1 MDTDLLV
8 AILRRKDE
16 ARGIVDQLDAA
27 GRQATTSV
35 NAFELFYGA
44 HKSGQSE
51 ENVRQTRRILSRL
64 LVLPLSVS
72 TAERA
77 GNIFA
82 TLEKKGRAL
91 DFRDAMIAGIA
102 LENGLTVVTRNKRDY
117 SRVPGL
123 SIEEW

>member
-1 MDTDLLV
+1 M
-8 AILRRKDE
+8 AILRKKDE
-16 ARGIVDQLDAA
+16 AKKKVDQLDAA
-27 GRQATTSV
+27 GRQATTTV

-44 HKSGQSE
+44 HKSSQAE
-51 ENVRQTRRILSRL
+51 ENVRQTRRLLSRL
-64 LVLPLSVS
+64 LVLPLAVS

-82 TLEKKGRAL
+82 ALEKKGRAL

-102 LENGLTVVTRNKRDY
+102 LENGLTIVTRNKTDF
-117 SRVPGL
+117 SRVSGL

>member
-1 MDTDLLV
+1 MDTDLLI

-16 ARGIVDQLDAA
+16 AKNKVDQLDAA
-27 GRQATTSV
+27 GRQATTSI

-44 HKSGQSE
+44 HKSRLAE
-51 ENVRQTRRILSRL
+51 ENVRQTRRLLSRL
-64 LVLPLSVS
+64 LVLPLAVS

-82 TLEKKGRAL
+82 TLERKGRAL

-102 LENGLTVVTRNKRDY
+102 LENGLTIVTRNKTDF

>member
-1 MDTDLLV
+1 MLI

-16 ARGIVDQLDAA
+16 AKNKVDQLDAA
-27 GRQATTSV
+27 GRQATTSI

-44 HKSGQSE
+44 HKSRLAE
-51 ENVRQTRRILSRL
+51 ENVRQTRRLLSRL
-64 LVLPLSVS
+64 LVLPLAVS

-82 TLEKKGRAL
+82 TLERKGRAL

-102 LENGLTVVTRNKRDY
+102 LENGLTIVTRNKTDF